1 MIKLLKLQIK
11 ILIIST
17 LFIFLISKSNG
28 VENKIIF
35 KIDNEIITSVDLLNE
50 IEYLKILNDELNSLP
65 GSKIYEIA
73 KKSLIKQ
80 KIKRLETRK
89 FYKNLD
95 NKNDYSEIL
104 LKEFIKKANLKSKQ
118 ELYKILETK
127 NIEENDIVEKIK
139 NEILWNQLI
148 VNKFKKKIQIN
159 REKIRN
165 EVLQNNIQKE
175 YHLSEIVFKLDNE
188 SLDEKYK
195 KIKKEIN
202 INGFINTAS
211 IYSISDTA
219 KEGGKIGWIK
229 LNSLNEELKEE
240 IQKLSK
246 NQFTKPIIIP
256 GGFLILRVDDKK
268 EYTKIENIELEIENI
283 SKLIANKQL
292 NQFSNI
298 YYEKIK
304 KEFQINEY

>member
-1 MIKLLKLQIK
+1 MIKLLKFQIK

-17 LFIFLISKSNG
+17 LFILLFSKSNG

-65 GSKIYEIA
+65 SNKIYEIA

-80 KIKRLETRK
+80 KIKGLETRK
-89 FYKNLD
+89 FYQNLD
-95 NKNDYSEIL
+95 NNNDYSEIL

-118 ELYKILETK
+118 ELYKMLETK

-165 EVLQNNIQKE
+165 EVLKNNIQKE

-246 NQFTKPIIIP
+246 NQFTKPITIP